1 MHNLLCH
8 FSTVF
13 DIMGYKHSIDIIC
26 NQQLVFFHFMIVLKA
41 RHILVPESPNMKITL
56 TISKQIVFVKTG

>member
-26 NQQLVFFHFMIVLKA
+26 NQKLVFHFTIVLKA
-41 RHILVPESPNMKITL
+41 RHILVPNSPKMKITL
-56 TISKQIVFVKTG
+56 TISEKYSVVTTR